1 MQRLDILFEATSRD
15 IDCLRLNR
23 ENVPAEELAGRYKKS
38 LEALQARIIR
48 QLGEMIV
55 ILCFDRLPK
64 SEHQDEKDLKLYTR
78 CRKNAFITFA
88 SAGSQKAWERCRA
101 QVLEEYDLI
110 SAINTALAAMAGP
123 AEEQYFPYWRRHC
136 LKTAEGICNDLINAR
151 WNPEERAWELE
162 SGAITFMFP
171 FSEEKKD
178 DTYADGQMSLYE
190 VAGEL

>member
-1 MQRLDILFEATSRD
+1 MQRLDILFEATARD

-38 LEALQARIIR
+38 LEALQTRIIR
-48 QLGEMIV
+48 QLGEMLV

-64 SEHQDEKDLKLYTR
+64 AEKQDEKDLTLYTK

-88 SAGSQKAWERCRA
+88 SAGAQKAWEKCRA
-101 QVLEEYDLI
+101 QVLEEYDLN

-123 AEEQYFPYWRRHC
+123 AEEQYLPYWKKHC

-151 WNPEERAWELE
+151 WNPQEMAWELGG
-162 SGAITFMFP
+162 GAITFMFP
-171 FSEEKKD
+171 FSEEKEE
-178 DTYADGQMSLYE
+178 DTCADGQLSLYE